1 MSEEASTSMK
11 KADDESRGRKY
22 KPAGACMVEQMF
34 GLGEGESIS
43 SIEKLDELQNHESP
57 KARDG

>member
-1 MSEEASTSMK
+1 MK